1 MFNIAIIGATGLVGS
16 TILSILEKKDFPI
29 KELTLLASA
38 RSAGKTISF
47 RGKDVV
53 IRELTEAVTKED
65 FDYVLISA
73 GGNISLKY
81 APLFEQH
88 GAIVIDNSSAWRMN
102 PEIDLVV
109 PEVNQATFKRKIIA
123 NPNCS
128 TIQSVSPLKILE
140 DAFGLKRVAY
150 TTYQSVSGSG
160 IAGIE
165 DLERG
170 GRGEKPLNYP
180 YPIYDNVLPHIDDFL
195 EDGYTKEEQKM
206 IDETRKILNLPN
218 LAVTATCVRVPVTSA
233 HSVAMNVTFKKETTV
248 EEIKESF
255 KQKEGIILKDNPEK
269 LEYPTPLDAA
279 GKDEIFVGRIRR
291 DDSLDNTFHIWT
303 VSDNILKGAA
313 LNTVQI
319 LEQLVN
325 VEKSEAIN

>member
-16 TILSILEKKDFPI
+16 TILSILEKKDLPI
-29 KELTLLASA
+29 KKLTLLASA
-38 RSAGKTISF
+38 RSAGKTIPF
-47 RGKDVV
+47 KGKDIV
-53 IRELTEAVTKED
+53 IRELTEDVTKED

-73 GGNISLKY
+73 GGDISLKF
-81 APLFEQH
+81 APLFEKH

-128 TIQSVSPLKILE
+128 TIQSVSPLKILN
-140 DAFGLKRVAY
+140 DAFGLKRVGY

-160 IAGIE
+160 VAGIE
-165 DLERG
+165 DLKRG
-170 GRGEKPLNYP
+170 ACGEKPLNYP
-180 YPIYDNVLPHIDDFL
+180 YPIYNNVLPHIDDFL

-218 LAVTATCVRVPVTSA
+218 LAVTATCVRVPVTSS
-233 HSVAMNVTFKKETTV
+233 HSVAMNVTFDKEATV
-248 EEIKESF
+248 EEIKEAF
-255 KQKEGIILKDNPEK
+255 KNKTGILLRDNPEK

-291 DDSLDNTFHIWT
+291 DQSLDNTFHIWT

-319 LEQLVN
+319 LEQLIN
-325 VEKSEAIN
+325 V